1 MIVSVCLPMLGA
13 LDAPAELDRAGE
25 RSETSGNCQ
34 GHDACRGTDAGNT
47 FATHHNLTDD
57 FSWTGTETISYWGN
71 ASSATGFSSASDNNA
86 DGYILDLPVGYGYTV
101 ELSWNHSGASFYE
114 NYAFMVSL
122 GPGDGG
128 MTSYYQGAWGYFYY
142 STAGE
147 ITVGTDGESE
157 GNTYGGWY
165 YADPPFDLAGDS
177 SVIFITCY

>member
-114 NYAFMVSL
+114 NYAFMLSL

-128 MTSYYQGAWGYFYY
+128 MTSYYPVSYTHLTLPTTPY
-142 STAGE
+142 
-147 ITVGTDGESE
+147 V
-157 GNTYGGWY
+157 
-165 YADPPFDLAGDS
+165 
-177 SVIFITCY
+177 

>member
-86 DGYILDLPVGYGYTV
+86 DGYILDLPVAYG
-101 ELSWNHSGASFYE
+101 
-114 NYAFMVSL
+114 
-122 GPGDGG
+122 
-128 MTSYYQGAWGYFYY
+128 
-142 STAGE
+142 
-147 ITVGTDGESE
+147 
-157 GNTYGGWY
+157 
-165 YADPPFDLAGDS
+165 
-177 SVIFITCY
+177 